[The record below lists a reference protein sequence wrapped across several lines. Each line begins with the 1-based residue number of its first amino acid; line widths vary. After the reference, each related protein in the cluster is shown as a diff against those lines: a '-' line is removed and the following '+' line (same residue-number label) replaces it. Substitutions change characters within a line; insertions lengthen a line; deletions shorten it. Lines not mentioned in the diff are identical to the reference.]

1 MFHLF
6 HKKYKGFL
14 FLMPSLMGITLFVL
28 VPFMDVVIRSF
39 QTSITKEFNGLK
51 NYISIFH
58 NQAFHLAVKNTVQFT
73 VVCLPILIF
82 LSLFAAMA
90 ISQLREMK
98 LLKSAFLLPM
108 AVPAATLVL
117 IWKMLFFQQGIF
129 NKVLL
134 TLGLKPI
141 AFIDSG
147 AAFWVLVLSYVWKN
161 LGYTIVLW
169 LAGILQISNS
179 ILEAGKVDGASPME
193 TFLYIIIPNLK
204 PTLYIITILSF
215 LNSFKVFRE
224 AYLAAGS
231 YPHESIYL
239 LQHLFNN
246 WFTNLEV
253 DKMSASA
260 VLIAA
265 LLFCVILFLQ
275 LLYEKDK

>member
-1 MFHLF
+1 
-6 HKKYKGFL
+6 
-14 FLMPSLMGITLFVL
+14 MPSLSGITLFVL
-28 VPFMDVVIRSF
+28 IPFIDVVKRSF
-39 QTSITKEFNGLK
+39 QTGITKEFNGLK
-51 NYISIFH
+51 NYISVFH

-73 VVCLPILIF
+73 VICLPILII

-90 ISQLREMK
+90 MSQLKEIR

-117 IWKMLFFQQGIF
+117 IWKMLFFHQGIL
-129 NKVLL
+129 NNGLL

-141 AFIDSG
+141 AFMDSG

-161 LGYTIVLW
+161 IGYTIILW
-169 LAGILQISNS
+169 LAGILQIPNS
-179 ILEAGKVDGASPME
+179 ILEAAKVDGSSPIQ

-204 PTLYIITILSF
+204 STLYIIGILSF

-224 AYLAAGS
+224 AYLTAGA

-260 VLIAA
+260 VSIAV
-265 LLFCVILFLQ
+265 LLFCIILVLQ
-275 LLYEKDK
+275 LLYEKYE

>member
-1 MFHLF
+1 
-6 HKKYKGFL
+6 
-14 FLMPSLMGITLFVL
+14 MPSISGVTLFVL
-28 VPFMDVVIRSF
+28 IPFMHVVKHSF
-39 QTSITKEFNGLK
+39 QTAITKEFHGLK
-51 NYISIFH
+51 NYISVFH
-58 NQAFHLAVKNTVQFT
+58 NQAFHLAVKNTARFT
-73 VVCLPILIF
+73 VVCLPILIL
-82 LSLFAAMA
+82 LSLFIAMTM
-90 ISQLREMK
+90 SQLKEIK

-117 IWKMLFFQQGIF
+117 IWKILFFQEGIF
-129 NKVLL
+129 NSSLL

-141 AFIDSG
+141 AFMDSG

-161 LGYTIVLW
+161 IGYTIVLW

-179 ILEAGKVDGASPME
+179 ILEAAKVDGSSPMQ
-193 TFLYIIIPNLK
+193 TFFYIIIPNLK
-204 PTLYIITILSF
+204 STLYIITILSF

-224 AYLAAGS
+224 AYLVAGA

-260 VLIAA
+260 VCIA
-265 LLFCVILFLQ
+265 VILFCIIFALEI
-275 LLYEKDK
+275 LYEKDK

>member
-1 MFHLF
+1 
-6 HKKYKGFL
+6 
-14 FLMPSLMGITLFVL
+14 
-28 VPFMDVVIRSF
+28 MDVVIRSF

>member
-1 MFHLF
+1 MLHSFHE
-6 HKKYKGFL
+6 KYKYLF
-14 FLMPSLMGITLFVL
+14 FLMPSISGVTLFVL
-28 VPFMDVVIRSF
+28 IPFMHVVKRSF
-39 QTSITKEFNGLK
+39 QTAITKEFHGLK
-51 NYISIFH
+51 NYISVFH
-58 NQAFHLAVKNTVQFT
+58 NQAFHLAVKNTARFT
-73 VVCLPILIF
+73 VVCLPILIL
-82 LSLFAAMA
+82 LSLFIAMA
-90 ISQLREMK
+90 MSQLKEIK

-117 IWKMLFFQQGIF
+117 IWKILFFQEGIF
-129 NKVLL
+129 NSSLL

-141 AFIDSG
+141 AFMDSG

-161 LGYTIVLW
+161 IGYTSVLW

-179 ILEAGKVDGASPME
+179 ILEAAKVDGSSPMQ
-193 TFLYIIIPNLK
+193 TFFYIIIPNLK
-204 PTLYIITILSF
+204 STLYIITILSF

-224 AYLAAGS
+224 AYLVAGA

-260 VLIAA
+260 VCIA
-265 LLFCVILFLQ
+265 VILFCIIFALEI
-275 LLYEKDK
+275 LYEKDK